1 MSKLQH
7 KKTTTNIFILDLEWV
22 LIYLSIASTG
32 IHIEYIYLYH
42 YYSIHIFI
50 YSNTLLYTK
59 FKIPNIFSILLTY
72 SFTLYT
78 YHTS

>member
-22 LIYLSIASTG
+22 LIYLSIAFTG
-32 IHIEYIYLYH
+32 IHIAYIYLFH
-42 YYSIHIFI
+42 YYSIHKFI
-50 YSNTLLYTK
+50 YSNTSLYTK

-72 SFTLYT
+72 SFNLYI
-78 YHTS
+78 